1 MNAEDAVGIFKALAD
16 RSRLLIASSLIEK
29 PSYVEELSEGLAL
42 APSTVSFHLKKLE
55 EAGLVESAKE
65 QYYVIYSLRRDLL
78 EQRLLEMLS
87 LGGRAR
93 ADQAERLRRYRQK
106 VLKTFI
112 RRGKLTKIPVQRK
125 KRRVILE
132 EIANGFEPGRRYP
145 EREVNLLIADFH
157 DDFCTLRR
165 ELVAEKIMGRSR
177 NTYWLLEA
185 PGDGAGDGD
194 GDGAGS

>member
-185 PGDGAGDGD
+185 PGDGAGDG
-194 GDGAGS
+194 AGS

>member
-16 RSRLLIASSLIEK
+16 RSRMLIASSLIEK

-185 PGDGAGDGD
+185 PGDG
-194 GDGAGS
+194 DGAGAGS

>member
-1 MNAEDAVGIFKALAD
+1 M
-16 RSRLLIASSLIEK
+16 
-29 PSYVEELSEGLAL
+29 
-42 APSTVSFHLKKLE
+42 
-55 EAGLVESAKE
+55 
-65 QYYVIYSLRRDLL
+65 
-78 EQRLLEMLS
+78 
-87 LGGRAR
+87 
-93 ADQAERLRRYRQK
+93 
-106 VLKTFI
+106 LKTFI

-165 ELVAEKIMGRSR
+165 DLVAEKIMGRSR

-185 PGDGAGDGD
+185 PGDGD
-194 GDGAGS
+194 GDGAGDGAGS

>member
-1 MNAEDAVGIFKALAD
+1 MDAEQAVRIFKALAD

-29 PSYVEELSEGLAL
+29 PSYVEELSERLAL

-65 QYYVIYSLRRDLL
+65 QYYVVYTLRRTLL
-78 EQRLLEMLS
+78 EQPLIEMLA

-106 VLKTFI
+106 VLKTFL

-125 KRRVILE
+125 KRRIILE
-132 EIANGFEPGRRYP
+132 EIARRFEPGRRYP
-145 EREVNLLIADFH
+145 EREVNLVIADVH

-165 ELVAEKIMGRSR
+165 DMIAEKIMARSR
-177 NTYWLLEA
+177 NTYWLCE
-185 PGDGAGDGD
+185 P
-194 GDGAGS
+194 

>member
-1 MNAEDAVGIFKALAD
+1 MNAENAVRIFKALAD

-55 EAGLVESAKE
+55 EAGLVESVKE
-65 QYYVIYSLRRDLL
+65 QYYVVYTLRRDLL
-78 EQRLLEMLS
+78 EQPLIEMLS
-87 LGGRAR
+87 LEGRAR

-106 VLKTFI
+106 VLKTFL
-112 RRGKLTKIPVQRK
+112 RRGKLIKIPVQRK

-132 EIANGFEPGRRYP
+132 EIAKRFDPGQRYP
-145 EREVNLLIADFH
+145 EREVNLVIADFH

-165 ELVAEKIMGRSR
+165 DMIAEKIMSRSR
-177 NTYWLLEA
+177 NTYWLRKA
-185 PGDGAGDGD
+185 PEEHAGG
-194 GDGAGS
+194 